1 MNRSYPLTRLNRR
14 LVSEHISNM
23 VCGPAILAVLAAS
36 VLVLHITPE
45 IVSPFR
51 RLFTTRPLHKTYV
64 GPIWISTT
72 VVPLR
77 LTLLDM
83 PK

>member
-36 VLVLHITPE
+36 VLVLHIIPE
-45 IVSPFR
+45 TVSPPFADCSR
-51 RLFTTRPLHKTYV
+51 HAHFTKLTSVPSGYRLPSSH
-64 GPIWISTT
+64 S
-72 VVPLR
+72 
-77 LTLLDM
+77 D
-83 PK
+83 